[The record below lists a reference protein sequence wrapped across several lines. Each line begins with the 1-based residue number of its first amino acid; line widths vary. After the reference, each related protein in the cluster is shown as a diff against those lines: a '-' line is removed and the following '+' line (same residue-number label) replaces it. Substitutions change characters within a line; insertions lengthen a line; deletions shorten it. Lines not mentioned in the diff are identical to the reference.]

1 MPEIVHRRE
10 SDCLSEN
17 LTPPAGRPALTRK
30 QAGTIGS
37 NGTASESRI
46 MRNLVLMIVL
56 ALSFS
61 VCRATDQPQYNV
73 LFIISDDLTATALSC
88 YGNTVCHTPSIDAIA
103 AKGVRFTRAYCQGTY
118 CGPSRASMLSGY
130 YPHATGV
137 LGYTSPRSKIGDRA
151 TWPQHFKNH
160 GYHTARVSK
169 IFHMGVPG
177 GVLIGGDGRDHNNYN
192 GADDAAS
199 WTERFNSPGP
209 EWKAAGNGETLEG
222 NPDGKK
228 PVVGGNTFVVVEAE
242 GDDDVHSDGMTAAK
256 AVQLIQTHKDKPF
269 WLGVG
274 FVRPHVPFVA
284 PQKYFSPFLPYEKMT
299 LPEKIAGDWDDI
311 PRAGINYKTSVNMKM
326 DIRRQKKA
334 MGGYYASV
342 AFMDA
347 QVGKVMT
354 ALTQAGIADKT
365 IVIFTSDHGYHLGEH
380 DFWAKVSLRDES
392 AGVPLIISV
401 PGKKP
406 AVCHSL
412 VELLD
417 LYPTVSK
424 LCGLSVPEQ
433 IQGLDISP
441 MLDDNNLEVRD
452 AAFSVAPM
460 RKGFLLREQR
470 WAYIQYKEDASAGME
485 LFDTVSDPQQYT
497 NLADLPEHADTV
509 ERFRKQLTEKL
520 AAVRAN
526 DLGLAYQ

>member
-1 MPEIVHRRE
+1 MRRAL
-10 SDCLSEN
+10 CF
-17 LTPPAGRPALTRK
+17 LTLLTV
-30 QAGTIGS
+30 T
-37 NGTASESRI
+37 T
-46 MRNLVLMIVL
+46 
-56 ALSFS
+56 S
-61 VCRATDQPQYNV
+61 VAIAVDATPQHNV

-88 YGNTVCHTPSIDAIA
+88 YGNKVCSTPNIDAIA
-103 AKGVRFTRAYCQGTY
+103 AKGTRYTRAYCQGTY

-137 LGYTSPRSKIGDRA
+137 LGYTNPRPQIGERA

-160 GYHTARVSK
+160 GYYTARVSK
-169 IFHMGVPG
+169 IYHMGVPG
-177 GVLIGGDGRDHNNYN
+177 GVERGGDGRDHNNYN
-192 GADDAAS
+192 GADDEAS

-209 EWKAAGNGETLEG
+209 EWKAPGNGETLER

-228 PVVGGNTFVVVEAE
+228 PVVGGNTFVVVEAD
-242 GDDDVHSDGMTAAK
+242 GDDMVHSDGMTAAK
-256 AVQLIQTHKDKPF
+256 AVELIDKHKDKPF

-284 PQKYFSPFLPYEKMT
+284 PKSYYPPFLPYDKMV
-299 LPEKIAGDWDDI
+299 LPEKVTGDWDDI
-311 PRAGINYKTSVNMKM
+311 PKAGINYKTSKNMLM

-347 QVGKVMT
+347 QVGKVMA
-354 ALTQAGIADKT
+354 ALKHAGIEDKT

-401 PGKKP
+401 PGKQP
-406 AVCHSL
+406 AVCESL

-417 LYPTVSK
+417 LYPTVAE
-424 LCGLSVPEQ
+424 LCGLEVPER
-433 IQGLDISP
+433 IQGIDISST
-441 MLDDNNLEVRD
+441 LDDPMYVVRD

-460 RKGFLLREQR
+460 RKGFLLREQK
-470 WAYIQYKEDASAGME
+470 WAYIQYNEDASGGIE
-485 LFDTVSDPQQYT
+485 LFDTEKDPLQYT
-497 NLADLPEHADTV
+497 NLAELPG
-509 ERFRKQLTEKL
+509 FRDVVDGFREKMTTKL
-520 AAVRAN
+520 RVVRDN
-526 DLGLAYQ
+526 DLGMVAKTGK